1 MMLGQ
6 SVAPKTRFTLVVM
19 SCVLSLVMGA
29 CGGSTTAEPT
39 SAATVPPIAG
49 MSLQPAAEAPT
60 PQPIDIEDPLPSIAV
75 PTGSPVAPTPGDD
88 PGYNA
93 GADDLTVF
101 AATYRAAFPGL
112 ELNDEDLDAIGARLC
127 TYLSRHADASGVVD
141 AADVLT
147 QADLSEP
154 GYARSDW
161 VIAFELA
168 MEHYCGEF
176 SGDFATA
183 EGGLR

>member
-6 SVAPKTRFTLVVM
+6 SVAPKTRFTLVVT

-29 CGGSTTAEPT
+29 CGASTTAEPT
-39 SAATVPPIAG
+39 SSATVPPIAG

-60 PQPIDIEDPLPSIAV
+60 PQPVDSAEPLPSIVV
-75 PTGSPVAPTPGDD
+75 PTGTPEASTAGNV
-88 PGYNA
+88 PEYNA
-93 GADDLTVF
+93 GADDLTAF
-101 AATYRAAFPGL
+101 AATYRVAFPGL
-112 ELNDEDLDAIGARLC
+112 EFGDEDLDAIGARLC

-141 AADVLT
+141 AAAALT
-147 QADLSEP
+147 EADLSEP
-154 GYARSDW
+154 GYARNDW

-183 EGGLR
+183 EG